1 MLLTTDRLVL
11 REFEENDWPAVLE
24 YQSDPQYLRYYA
36 WTGRTAEDVRAF
48 VRHFIDWQGEQPRR
62 NFQFAVVLKGE
73 GRLIGNCGIRTNPD
87 RREADIGYE
96 LAHPHWGRG
105 YATEAARAVL
115 AFGFEELRLHRI
127 WASCVLENAGS
138 ARVLEKLGM
147 RREGHLREHEW
158 MRGRWWDT
166 LLYAILD
173 REWQHQGML
182 RR

>member
-1 MLLTTDRLVL
+1 MVL
-11 REFEENDWPAVLE
+11 RELQENAWPAVLAYE
-24 YQSDPQYLRYYA
+24 SELPSLRDSA

-87 RREADIGYE
+87 RRDADIGYE

-138 ARVLEKLGM
+138 GRVLEKLGM